1 MMFAVGQLRISVR
14 PATDA
19 DFRGATELLER
30 LDLPEEALETLCR
43 LARLDE
49 QPFVDAGGWSA
60 HVELDATALLVRAR
74 EGRWTIYGDD
84 DAMPAARRLHGL
96 IGTTGD
102 GWDLDR

>member
-1 MMFAVGQLRISVR
+1 VGQLRIDVR

-19 DFRGATELLER
+19 DFAGAGELLER

-43 LARLDE
+43 LSRLEEAPFLDE
-49 QPFVDAGGWSA
+49 GGWSA
-60 HVELDATALLVRAR
+60 RVELDGSPLLLRAR

-84 DAMPAARRLHGL
+84 EAMPAARRLHGL
-96 IGTTGD
+96 LGGSTE

>member
-1 MMFAVGQLRISVR
+1 MGQLRISVR

-19 DFRGATELLER
+19 EFTGAAELLER
-30 LDLPEEALETLCR
+30 LDLPDEKPF
-43 LARLDE
+43 LDE
-49 QPFVDAGGWSA
+49 GGWSA
-60 HVELDATALLVRAR
+60 HVELDASPLLLRAR

-96 IGTTGD
+96 LGGSAG